1 MLLHKKQMIVI
12 IVTDLESY
20 DQFERNPS
28 HPIFDDR
35 CLKWKSKNRL
45 DCVLLMCIELGFEV
59 LAFPSNQFGNQ
70 EPGSNEQIKEFA
82 CSRYK
87 AEFPIFDKVMI
98 KLLHTS
104 SSQTFQLLIEKTMN
118 SKELSRAA
126 DWNVLLNLK
135 SIESTPL
142 ILETKI
148 RFSRG

>member
-1 MLLHKKQMIVI
+1 MLLRKKQMIVI
-12 IVTDLESY
+12 IVSDLESY

-35 CLKWKSKNRL
+35 CLKWKSKNTL

-104 SSQTFQLLIEKTMN
+104 S
-118 SKELSRAA
+118 
-126 DWNVLLNLK
+126 
-135 SIESTPL
+135 P
-142 ILETKI
+142 
-148 RFSRG
+148 